1 VNIVFFIL
9 LNPFLRFLQLP
20 VGEMDPLGL
29 LLTLPLTTY
38 ILMAGKLRKKF
49 FYIYILIFTV
59 LIYSLREI
67 IISNRF
73 ELFRFLFSLALII
86 LPISCFIF
94 ADSYKNLFSKKVFNL
109 NLYLWTVVAIVQ
121 TIFPSFKIPILQQ
134 LLSRGVLSVEN
145 LQSGR
150 GVQAMAVEPAAATY
164 FIVFSFFYSIHLFKS
179 SKLSKNRLY
188 TNFFCLAILSLLT
201 RSGTLFINI
210 MLALSVFYFFSY
222 IRNLKLS
229 KARLRRFFMSLVF
242 SLILFSILIIYVF
255 PSLPSGRFNDVISF
269 YTNYNFSNSY
279 NFIIDFTNQL
289 DGGRLASTVAS
300 YNILRIHPF
309 GLGISGY
316 EEAFRDSWFD
326 LYGNSLYL
334 KDGGARGANYVTHLI
349 SAIGILG
356 LILIIWAHYFFI
368 KNNLKIQNSFP
379 SYKVVSYSMGI
390 FWLYLSSIPTLP
402 MPWLLLALL

>member
-1 VNIVFFIL
+1 
-9 LNPFLRFLQLP
+9 
-20 VGEMDPLGL
+20 
-29 LLTLPLTTY
+29 
-38 ILMAGKLRKKF
+38 
-49 FYIYILIFTV
+49 
-59 LIYSLREI
+59 
-67 IISNRF
+67 
-73 ELFRFLFSLALII
+73 
-86 LPISCFIF
+86 
-94 ADSYKNLFSKKVFNL
+94 
-109 NLYLWTVVAIVQ
+109 
-121 TIFPSFKIPILQQ
+121 
-134 LLSRGVLSVEN
+134 
-145 LQSGR
+145 
-150 GVQAMAVEPAAATY
+150 
-164 FIVFSFFYSIHLFKS
+164 
-179 SKLSKNRLY
+179 
-188 TNFFCLAILSLLT
+188 
-201 RSGTLFINI
+201 
-210 MLALSVFYFFSY
+210 
-222 IRNLKLS
+222 
-229 KARLRRFFMSLVF
+229 MSLVF
-242 SLILFSILIIYVF
+242 SLILFSILIIVF

-279 NFIIDFTNQL
+279 NFIVDFTNQL

-300 YNILRIHPF
+300 YNILRVYPF

-402 MPWLLLALL
+402 MPWLFLALL